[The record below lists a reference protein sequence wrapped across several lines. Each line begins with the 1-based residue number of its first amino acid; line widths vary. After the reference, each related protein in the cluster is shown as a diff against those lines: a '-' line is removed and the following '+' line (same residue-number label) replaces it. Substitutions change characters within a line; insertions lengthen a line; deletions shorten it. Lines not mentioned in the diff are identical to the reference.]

1 METKHHITKSRTSVK
16 TPKIRNRASDSPST
30 NPTTHAVIASESK
43 YPTNQAAFKSS
54 SSTPILPSPFY
65 IPNSIPYTN
74 TNCFQGAYYKSF
86 SYPVLKT
93 FLIALF
99 TYQLAYYAWLKLE
112 VIEEKHDKSTEV
124 ADLQEQLRE
133 ALARQKA
140 KAGDVVEETKEAGRA
155 VAESVKE
162 GGEEVVKATGAVGK
176 VAKGGWWPW

>member
-1 METKHHITKSRTSVK
+1 MNHIRATRPLWRLSTTSRRAGQVSRRQRYATEPQTPPQPTPPHTPSSPPNPNTPPTKPPSRV
-16 TPKIRNRASDSPST
+16 
-30 NPTTHAVIASESK
+30 
-43 YPTNQAAFKSS
+43 
-54 SSTPILPSPFY
+54 
-65 IPNSIPYTN
+65 
-74 TNCFQGAYYKSF
+74 GAYYKSF